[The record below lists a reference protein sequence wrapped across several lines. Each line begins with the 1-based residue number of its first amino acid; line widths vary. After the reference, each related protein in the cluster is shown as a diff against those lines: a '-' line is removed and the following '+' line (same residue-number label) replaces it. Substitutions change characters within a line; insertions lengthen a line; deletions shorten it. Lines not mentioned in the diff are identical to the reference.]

1 MKTATDPVM
10 MARRFQAL
18 ADPTRLEI
26 IQLLGHGEFCVCDLQ
41 SALGAAQSRL
51 SFHLRKLKEAGLV
64 ADRKDGRWVH
74 YSLTSDALDDLGS
87 WLGDAARGDLTEP
100 PSDLCC
106 G

>member
-1 MKTATDPVM
+1 MKTAANPDI

-26 IQLLGHGEFCVCDLQ
+26 IQLLGHGEFCVCDIQ

-74 YSLTSDALDDLGS
+74 YSLVPGEVTELGD
-87 WLGDAARGDLTEP
+87 WLGAAAEGSLTSP
-100 PSDLCC
+100 PKDLCC